1 MRQMFDASQIMTVRD
16 ISTLLKGIG
25 TTKPKTITVE
35 EMSKI
40 INSDVIYFNAT
51 YYFNFYPKYKLST
64 FIEDEYEF
72 YFYGFPRVGSVQINQ
87 NAVAFT
93 YNPSTKL
100 VDVTL
105 EMRTFKNA

>member
-40 INSDVIYFNAT
+40 
-51 YYFNFYPKYKLST
+51 
-64 FIEDEYEF
+64 
-72 YFYGFPRVGSVQINQ
+72 
-87 NAVAFT
+87 
-93 YNPSTKL
+93 
-100 VDVTL
+100 
-105 EMRTFKNA
+105 